1 MASISVIKDATTPL
15 DTSNWTQVNKK
26 SNMSKLSKEKLEEMK
41 SNMKTTK
48 ISIYIRIP
56 QNIPADFSAAEVHY
70 ATIREL
76 SKQDSNLIV
85 LDSKGVNQINVHKS
99 LSPEKYKDIFQPQE
113 RAFNN
118 GSAQVSI
125 AHYVL
130 SENESFNKALLLPF
144 LKKNNIFIYFNQKE
158 GLEHFSAI
166 GVLFGPHPELTWR
179 QDIVEKIE
187 KTMKADITED
197 ECKALN
203 TTLQA
208 PKIVI
213 SMTPQQISN
222 PKHSKITSLAL
233 EIRVPAAHENIYLN
247 ILDRL
252 NERASTLAEGEVDIV
267 LDENIGV
274 FFPYY
279 AKRSRPKL
287 FDSLMLK
294 QNAEMKSVS
303 AIPLFG
309 LSEDALEAIVSDS
322 AGNGNTVRGWICD
335 NPHVI

>member
-1 MASISVIKDATTPL
+1 MTVITDATTPIN
-15 DTSNWTQVNKK
+15 TSNWTQVNKK
-26 SNMSKLSKEKLEEMK
+26 SNMSKLSKDKLKAMK

-56 QNIPADFSAAEVHY
+56 KDVPTDFSAAEVHY

-76 SKQDSNLIV
+76 SKQDSNIIV
-85 LDSKGVNQINVHKS
+85 LDLKGVNQVNIHKS
-99 LSPEKYKDIFQPQE
+99 LSPDKYKDLFQPQE

-118 GSAQVSI
+118 GTAQVSI
-125 AHYVL
+125 AHCVL
-130 SENESFNKALLLPF
+130 SENEGFNKALLIPF
-144 LKKNNIFIYFNQKE
+144 LKKNNVFLYFNQKE

-213 SMTPQQISN
+213 SMTPQRSATQSTA
-222 PKHSKITSLAL
+222 KSHSKSGSPPLMNTS
-233 EIRVPAAHENIYLN
+233 I
-247 ILDRL
+247 
-252 NERASTLAEGEVDIV
+252 ST
-267 LDENIGV
+267 
-274 FFPYY
+274 Y
-279 AKRSRPKL
+279 
-287 FDSLMLK
+287 
-294 QNAEMKSVS
+294 
-303 AIPLFG
+303 
-309 LSEDALEAIVSDS
+309 
-322 AGNGNTVRGWICD
+322 WID
-335 NPHVI
+335 